1 MKRGMSMND
10 MSVKIEQ
17 LLKLQKPGNGAKRH
31 MKMHLRNW
39 NICAEVISIRL
50 EFTLANWNLNIHSS
64 MKNNSLHICFPK
76 QTFVLFYSELF
87 TCRCQ
92 GGIFSKK
99 ECALAHSRAERGRL
113 RHVSASRECAS
124 SRSVFCFIGRN
135 FLWNK
140 KTADQFDQLLL
151 NAVLRIFRCTLMIL
165 AIDSEALPLLLY
177 TVFCR
182 K

>member
-113 RHVSASRECAS
+113 RHVPASRECAS
-124 SRSVFCFIGRN
+124 SRSDFCFIGRN

-140 KTADQFDQLLL
+140 KGQRGSWPF
-151 NAVLRIFRCTLMIL
+151 
-165 AIDSEALPLLLY
+165 
-177 TVFCR
+177 
-182 K
+182 